1 MHKAIVLLSLLFL
14 VWGLYKE
21 LARPSILFLC
31 VIAVFLSVRIL
42 TPDDILKGFSNKQ
55 IILIFLLIILTN
67 GIRNTFSSEF
77 FFKWLPL
84 SLSPKRFLLKMMLTV
99 APASAFLNN
108 TPIVAFMV
116 PYVKEWTRQN
126 NLAASKFMI
135 PLSYATIL
143 GGMITVV
150 GTSANLILNGLI
162 AESHQPILKTT
173 DFLYLGL
180 IVSFAGIVYIYFIGY
195 RLLPDK
201 NGNLHDLSARL
212 NEYMVETQISQGST
226 LAGKSVKIAGLRN
239 LRDNFLIEIIRKEQI
254 IAPVAPDDVLQQG
267 DRLLFTGS
275 INAIAGLVKRTEGLH
290 LTNHPELKSLQH
302 YRCVEAIIPSSSS
315 LVGLK
320 VRDSDFRNRFNASI
334 VAIHRYGKHLPQSI
348 GNTVLNGGDM
358 LFLLTGN
365 STKDDPSEL
374 IVLSHHKEK
383 IENENGLPKKIVA
396 AFAGLGLLISGII
409 GLMDLFVAVSLAITL
424 YILTKII
431 TLNDL
436 KQAVDFDLVVL
447 LISALG
453 IGMALTQSGAAASI
467 ASYIVQLSYH
477 GMPVLVISLVFLF
490 TIFLTAFITNTATV
504 TLLFPIAL
512 SLAKQTPIPANALFI
527 AIAFGVSGDFMTPIG
542 YQTNLMVMGPGNYS
556 FKDYFRIGFPLTI
569 LYTLISIAFICFHYK
584 IY

>member
-1 MHKAIVLLSLLFL
+1 MHEVIVLLSLLFL
-14 VWGLYKE
+14 VWGLYSE

-31 VIAVFLSVRIL
+31 VIAVYLSFQIL

-67 GIRNTFSSEF
+67 GIRNTFSSDF
-77 FFKWLPL
+77 FYRWLPL

-99 APASAFLNN
+99 ASASAFLNN

-126 NLAASKFMI
+126 NLAPSKFMI

-150 GTSANLILNGLI
+150 GTSTNLVLNGLI
-162 AESHQPILKTT
+162 AESHQPILTTT

-180 IVSFAGIVYIYFIGY
+180 IVSFAGIFYIYFIGY
-195 RLLPDK
+195 RLLPYKNDK
-201 NGNLHDLSARL
+201 LFDLQHRL
-212 NEYMVETQISQGST
+212 NEYMVETQLNQGSK
-226 LAGKSVKIAGLRN
+226 LAGKTVKVAGLRN
-239 LRDNFLIEIIRKEQI
+239 LKDNFLIEIVRKEHS
-254 IAPVAPDDVLQQG
+254 IAPVSPDHVLQQG
-267 DRLLFTGS
+267 DRLFFSGS
-275 INAIAGLVKRTEGLH
+275 INAIVSLVKRTEGLC
-290 LTNHPELKSLQH
+290 LTNHGELKSFQH

-320 VRDSDFRNRFNASI
+320 VRDSDFRSRFNASI
-334 VAIHRYGKHLPQSI
+334 VAIHRYNKHLPQSI

-365 STKDDPSEL
+365 SNKYDPGEL
-374 IVLSHHKEK
+374 IVLNHHNERIESEK
-383 IENENGLPKKIVA
+383 GVPKKTIA
-396 AFAGLGLLISGII
+396 AFAGLGLLILGII
-409 GLMDLFVAVSLAITL
+409 GVMDLFIAASLAIIL
-424 YILTKII
+424 YILTKMIS
-431 TLNDL
+431 LSDL
-436 KQAVDFDLVVL
+436 KQGIDFDLVVL

-453 IGMALTQSGAAASI
+453 IGMALTKSGAAAKI
-467 ASYIVQLSYH
+467 ASSIIQLSYD
-477 GMPVLVISLVFLF
+477 GMPVLVISLVFVL
-490 TIFLTAFITNTATV
+490 TTFLTAFITNTATV

-512 SLAKQTPIPANALFI
+512 SLAEQTHIPGQALFI
-527 AIAFGVSGDFMTPIG
+527 AIAFGASGDFMTPIG

-556 FKDYFRIGFPLTI
+556 FKDYLKIGLPLTI
-569 LYTLISIAFICFHYK
+569 LYLTICIAFICFHYK